1 MSTTTT
7 TTTEPVKI
15 EFTEV
20 TTGDIEGNGVFDQ
33 LMRISKL
40 HIKEEYESQRITG
53 GEYAELY
60 LGIMQVNIQQSI
72 DFVLRRRLIE
82 AETKNAEKDFETK
95 EANTKNIEEQT
106 ALYKRQREG
115 FDDNK
120 YQKLFETQMNA
131 WSLMFS
137 SGLLADKPS
146 IISDD
151 SASSLYNKLKPQ

>member
-1 MSTTTT
+1 MPTTTT
-7 TTTEPVKI
+7 ITTEPIKI

-20 TTGDIEGNGVFDQ
+20 TTGNIDGAGVLDQ

-40 HIKEEYESQRITG
+40 HIKEEYENGRITG
-53 GEYAELY
+53 GEYAEVY

-95 EANTKNIEEQT
+95 VATIKNIEEQT
-106 ALYKRQREG
+106 ALYKRQKEG

-131 WSLMFS
+131 WALMYS
-137 SGLLADKPS
+137 SGLLSDKPS
-146 IISDD
+146 IISND
-151 SASSLYNKLKPQ
+151 SASSLYNVLKPQ